1 MNAIPR
7 LKPYDGPALLSYGF
21 RPFFLLG
28 PIWAVL
34 EVTAWLPIFYG
45 ELFVDSAL
53 SPRDWHV
60 HELLFGYVPAVIAGF
75 LLTAVPNWTGRLP
88 LQGPPLA
95 VLVATWLAGRVAVT
109 FSGSIGWITAATV
122 DAAFLVLMVAAVM
135 REVVAG
141 KNWRNLKIGA
151 MLGVLAGAN
160 VGFHLEAHFA
170 GVALYST
177 RLGIAITLMLIMV
190 VGGRIIPSFTRNWLL
205 RRGPGRLPS
214 PFDRQDQICIVV
226 SGCGL
231 ALWVAVPD
239 TPVTGV
245 LLITAA
251 AFNLVRLCRWAG
263 YRTIADRLVLVLHV
277 GYLFVPI
284 GFLLSGL
291 AAFGVVVPS
300 AGIHAWTVG
309 AIGIMTLA
317 VMSRAT
323 LGHTG
328 RELMASSGT
337 QLVYTFAAVAAVARV
352 CAAIHPLWTDVLLL
366 LSALGWVGAFATF
379 VALYGPMLCSPKRTK
394 ASVGR
399 HTSRI

>member
-7 LKPYDGPALLSYGF
+7 LKPYGGPALLSYGF

-45 ELFVDSAL
+45 ELSVDSAFA
-53 SPRDWHV
+53 PRDWHV
-60 HELLFGYVPAVIAGF
+60 HGLLFGYFPAVIAGF

-95 VLVATWLAGRVAVT
+95 VLVAAWLAGRVAVT
-109 FSGSIGWITAATV
+109 FSGSIGWIAAATV

-141 KNWRNLKIGA
+141 KNWRNLKIA
-151 MLGVLAGAN
+151 VMLGVLAAAN

-214 PFDRQDQICIVV
+214 PFDRQDQVCLIV
-226 SGCGL
+226 SACSL
-231 ALWVAVPD
+231 ALWVTAPD
-239 TPVTGV
+239 TRVTGV

-263 YRTIADRLVLVLHV
+263 DRTIADRLVLVLHI

-284 GFLLSGL
+284 GFLLGGL
-291 AAFGVVVPS
+291 AAFDIVAPS

-309 AIGIMTLA
+309 AIGTMTLA

-328 RELMASSGT
+328 RALAASSGT
-337 QLVYTFAAVAAVARV
+337 QVVYA
-352 CAAIHPLWTDVLLL
+352 LVLLSAVVRIL
-366 LSALGWVGAFATF
+366 AAMHSSWMEVLLPLSALGWVGAFAGF
-379 VALYGPMLCSPKRTK
+379 SALYGPVLCRPKRTG
-394 ASVGR
+394 VGK
-399 HTSRI
+399 TQ